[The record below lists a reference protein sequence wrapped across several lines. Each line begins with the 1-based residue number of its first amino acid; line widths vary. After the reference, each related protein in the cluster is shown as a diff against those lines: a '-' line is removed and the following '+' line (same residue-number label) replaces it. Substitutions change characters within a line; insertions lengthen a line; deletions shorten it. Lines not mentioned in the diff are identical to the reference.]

1 MFTSKQDFKI
11 LTVNCLFHFQ
21 ILYFSNTTS
30 DLNQI
35 WPIPRLKKP
44 SLANSSVPSV
54 SVVFVTL
61 KTWTVLTHSAFA
73 CLDQLVEEEPDNSR
87 SKEQKLERLKKTGKP
102 NQMSDHYRGMK
113 REVIICPVCKATTRV
128 PMGGVANL
136 RSNHVL
142 RNLIETMSPRK
153 SGAGFEDEFDNEVLF
168 GPVDVCSTHS
178 QEVLTNYC
186 KRCKTSLCQKCMAE
200 HPSHE
205 QDMIGISD
213 QAERSRE
220 HLKAVIRK
228 TLRRMS
234 RLKIAKEEAAQNEA
248 MYLEAVSSVI
258 QKVHYTASVT
268 VAAINRQR
276 TEIVDEIEQSKTAV
290 CKSFDARRGI
300 YGVFR

>member
-1 MFTSKQDFKI
+1 MADSKAEKAVSRQLQCSVCECRLRDPKDLDCSHTF
-11 LTVNCLFHFQ
+11 CL
-21 ILYFSNTTS
+21 
-30 DLNQI
+30 
-35 WPIPRLKKP
+35 R
-44 SLANSSVPSV
+44 
-54 SVVFVTL
+54 
-61 KTWTVLTHSAFA
+61 

-290 CKSFDARRGI
+290 CKSFDARREFMECFDESLQNTYEAAKVLLKERGTLKWLPWHQN
-300 YGVFR
+300 YVTP